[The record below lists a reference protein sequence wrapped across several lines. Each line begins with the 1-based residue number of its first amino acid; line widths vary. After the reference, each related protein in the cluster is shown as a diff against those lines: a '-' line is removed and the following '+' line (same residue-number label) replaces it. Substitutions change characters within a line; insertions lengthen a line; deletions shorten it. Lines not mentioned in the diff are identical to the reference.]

1 MAPSRFAANA
11 VVGSALAANRFAKMT
26 FAAMIGTNASRTA
39 VASRARN
46 GRERTHDVG
55 TTQDRAR
62 PPNSRAYIDRSGG
75 TTKRRVTSTTARTAT
90 STPAKTKPMTRHL
103 VAEENADPG
112 TLFISSSKEET

>member
-62 PPNSRAYIDRSGG
+62 PPNRRAYIDRSGG
-75 TTKRRVTSTTARTAT
+75 TAKRRVTSTAASTAT
-90 STPAKTKPMTRHL
+90 STPAKT
-103 VAEENADPG
+103 NALTSHVVPKY
-112 TLFISSSKEET
+112 SANPV